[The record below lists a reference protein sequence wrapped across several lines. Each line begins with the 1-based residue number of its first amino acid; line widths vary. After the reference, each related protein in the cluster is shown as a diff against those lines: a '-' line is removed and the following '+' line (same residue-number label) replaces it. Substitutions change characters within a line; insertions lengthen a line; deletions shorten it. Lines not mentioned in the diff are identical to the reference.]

1 MRLRALLI
9 TLGLAL
15 FALPL
20 WATDADGNWI
30 ITIKAAGVVVHGFGA
45 LTVNG
50 DAVRGWVGPSP
61 DQPIDVDGTLKG
73 KKLILHTHPSPGRT
87 VAFGGDWFNRNKSD
101 PGERCAVGTMHG
113 CTLILVCRLSL
124 LQ

>member
-1 MRLRALLI
+1 MRLRAFSI

-87 VAFGGDWFNRNKSD
+87 VAFAEAQLDVGDNIMRGTIDGGDKGKGTILF
-101 PGERCAVGTMHG
+101 ERK
-113 CTLILVCRLSL
+113 
-124 LQ
+124 